1 MRLRRKLEN
10 PMTRKF
16 VSQFAYSHSSPKQ
29 DNRMSFRRH
38 IFAINNNKRKT
49 SFRTIPQ
56 QPLRREKQCHSE
68 KGVLISTFA
77 KDTIFKL
84 LRATTQN
91 LRLVWEVLPA
101 LVMIGIKKPCRTKLH
116 DGQPPNI
123 YIAHKREARQVLGLG
138 AWGLGGMGVVVI
150 SGRPQETL

>member
-56 QPLRREKQCHSE
+56 QPLRREAMSQRKRGININICKRHYLQIITSNYP
-68 KGVLISTFA
+68 KPTTRVGGITSISN
-77 KDTIFKL
+77 D
-84 LRATTQN
+84 RNQ
-91 LRLVWEVLPA
+91 
-101 LVMIGIKKPCRTKLH
+101 KKPAERSYTMASHQTFIL
-116 DGQPPNI
+116 PM
-123 YIAHKREARQVLGLG
+123 REARQVLGLG